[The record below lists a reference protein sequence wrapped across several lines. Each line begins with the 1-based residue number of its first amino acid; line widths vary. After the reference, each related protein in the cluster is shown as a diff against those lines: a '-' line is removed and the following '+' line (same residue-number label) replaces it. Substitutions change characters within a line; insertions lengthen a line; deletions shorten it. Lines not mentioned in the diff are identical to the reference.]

1 MAGFRESRIS
11 IVDFDF
17 FPTKSSW
24 SKRERKTND
33 RRSFLNYLCT
43 KDEAAK
49 QVLRLTV
56 LLSVYG
62 KSNPKRS
69 LKGKHK

>member
-1 MAGFRESRIS
+1 MAGFRENRIS

-43 KDEAAK
+43 KDEPAAK
-49 QVLRLTV
+49 QID
-56 LLSVYG
+56 
-62 KSNPKRS
+62 
-69 LKGKHK
+69 